1 MQLIIHAPFGGR
13 INKAWGL
20 ALRKRF
26 CRSFNFELQ
35 AAATDNGLNIAL
47 AEQHSF
53 PLSDVFH
60 YLQTETVQE
69 ILEQAA
75 LASPIFATRWRWDA
89 NRSLAL
95 LRFQGGKKVP
105 PQIQRIRSDD
115 LLASVFPDVAAC
127 QENIEGD
134 IKIPD
139 HPLVQEVMKDVLTEA
154 MDIDGLRGV
163 LEGIRSGAI
172 RCLAVDTP
180 VPSQFSHE
188 ILNANPYAYLDDAPL
203 EERRAR
209 AVQMRRVL
217 PEAVLNEVG
226 RLDQQAI
233 ARVREEARPDVRD
246 SDELHDTL
254 QTLVAVPEEIA
265 DEDWQQTDCEL
276 GAVLAELMEAGRAA
290 GAVPTNGGKIGS
302 AEAES

>member
-1 MQLIIHAPFGGR
+1 M
-13 INKAWGL
+13 
-20 ALRKRF
+20 
-26 CRSFNFELQ
+26 Q
-35 AAATDNGLNIAL
+35 AAATDNGLNISL

-60 YLQTETVQE
+60 YLQPESVQE

-75 LASPIFATRWRWDA
+75 LASPIFTTRWRWDA
-89 NRSLAL
+89 KRSLAL

-105 PQIQRIRSDD
+105 PQIQRMRSDD

-134 IKIPD
+134 IQIPD
-139 HPLVQEVMKDVLTEA
+139 HPLVHEVMKDVLTEA
-154 MDIDGLRGV
+154 MDIEGLRRV
-163 LEGIRSGAI
+163 LEGIRDGTI

-209 AVQMRRVL
+209 AVEMRRVL
-217 PEAVLNEVG
+217 PEAVLQEVG
-226 RLDQQAI
+226 RLDQAAI
-233 ARVREEARPDVRD
+233 ARCVRKRGPMFATRRTARHAANARRASGRD
-246 SDELHDTL
+246 CAIPTGSDAVESLE
-254 QTLVAVPEEIA
+254 AVP
-265 DEDWQQTDCEL
+265 C
-276 GAVLAELMEAGRAA
+276 RA
-290 GAVPTNGGKIGS
+290 
-302 AEAES
+302 

>member
-1 MQLIIHAPFGGR
+1 MLTA
-13 INKAWGL
+13 
-20 ALRKRF
+20 
-26 CRSFNFELQ
+26 
-35 AAATDNGLNIAL
+35 
-47 AEQHSF
+47 
-53 PLSDVFH
+53 
-60 YLQTETVQE
+60 
-69 ILEQAA
+69 
-75 LASPIFATRWRWDA
+75 RWR
-89 NRSLAL
+89 L

-127 QENIEGD
+127 QENIVGD
-134 IKIPD
+134 IQIPD
-139 HPLVQEVMKDVLTEA
+139 HPLVHEVMKDVLTEA
-154 MDIDGLRGV
+154 MDIDGLRRV
-163 LEGIRSGAI
+163 LNGIRNGTI

-217 PEAVLNEVG
+217 PEAVLQEVG
-226 RLDQQAI
+226 KLDQAAI

-254 QTLVAVPEEIA
+254 QTLVGLPEEIA
-265 DEDWQQTDCEL
+265 DPDWQELISELDAIPGRTD
-276 GAVLAELMEAGRAA
+276 GRLACAA
-290 GAVPTNGGKIGS
+290 RPD
-302 AEAES
+302 